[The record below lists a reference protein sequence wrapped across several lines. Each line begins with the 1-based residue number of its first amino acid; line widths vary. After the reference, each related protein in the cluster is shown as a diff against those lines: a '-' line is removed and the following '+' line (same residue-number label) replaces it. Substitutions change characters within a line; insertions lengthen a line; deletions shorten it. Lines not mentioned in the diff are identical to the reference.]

1 MFSLSAKQL
10 IIENCRL
17 FNTKVVLLKI
27 LYQIHHSSIHI
38 KRKRLKVAPLFT
50 DPHCTLEARVERI
63 EGNYSVEFAVLELLL
78 VGR

>member
-1 MFSLSAKQL
+1 MITNSS
-10 IIENCRL
+10 IL
-17 FNTKVVLLKI
+17 FNLEE
-27 LYQIHHSSIHI
+27 
-38 KRKRLKVAPLFT
+38 KRLKVVPLFT